1 MNNPKNY
8 NVKTWLPEFPNEFL
22 SDYHVYV
29 GKKKNRN
36 TNTQK
41 WVIEKGELSC
51 VYTLVLG
58 L

>member
-29 GKKKNRN
+29 GKKK
-36 TNTQK
+36 
-41 WVIEKGELSC
+41 IEIPTHKNG
-51 VYTLVLG
+51 
-58 L
+58 